1 MKGFTIVVDGDAERD
16 LDDIAAYI
24 AEHDSAEHDSIE
36 RAVDVATKIERTFAT
51 LAAFPNRG
59 AHPKELLDYGNRD
72 FRELHYKPYRIVY
85 RVLSRV
91 VVVVLIADGR
101 RDMRTLLARR
111 LLGA

>member
-1 MKGFTIVVDGDAERD
+1 MSRYTVVVSAEAERD
-16 LDDIAAYI
+16 LDDLASYI
-24 AEHDSAEHDSIE
+24 TEHDSIE
-36 RAVDVATKIERTFAT
+36 RAIDVSLKIEQSFSA

-72 FRELHYKPYRIVY
+72 FREVHFKPYRILY
-85 RVLSRV
+85 RVLADK

-101 RDMRTLLARR
+101 RDMRALLARR